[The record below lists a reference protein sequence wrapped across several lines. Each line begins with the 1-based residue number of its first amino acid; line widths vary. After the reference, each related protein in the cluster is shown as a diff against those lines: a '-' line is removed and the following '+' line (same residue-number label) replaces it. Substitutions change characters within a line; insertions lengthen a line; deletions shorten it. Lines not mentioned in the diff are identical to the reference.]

1 MNSFK
6 GLLILG
12 FGGHA
17 RSVADVALSV
27 GIRQLC
33 FVDHNA
39 RPGEM
44 FCSFPVKAAFDFEL
58 GEGWAVL
65 SASGDNLKR
74 AEQTAWIEEKG
85 LPLATLISERATTG
99 VGAQIAA
106 GSFVAHHA
114 HIGPMATIG
123 AGCIINTGAIIE
135 HECVIGA
142 FTHVSVN
149 AVVAGRSRVGDRC
162 FIGAGATVI
171 DGISLVND
179 IVLGAGGCATRNL
192 DAAGVYVGV
201 PAKRVG
207 SAS

>member
-1 MNSFK
+1 MKPLK

-27 GIRQLC
+27 GIPQLC
-33 FVDHNA
+33 FIDSNA

-58 GEGWAVL
+58 EEGWAAI
-65 SASGDNLKR
+65 SASGNNLKR
-74 AEQTAWIEEKG
+74 AEHVAWLEGNG
-85 LPLATLISERATTG
+85 LPVATLISSFATIG
-99 VGAQIAA
+99 VGAQIAV

-114 HIGPMATIG
+114 HVGPMATIG
-123 AGCIINTGAIIE
+123 AGCIINTGAVVE
-135 HECVIGA
+135 HECAIGA

-149 AVVAGRSRVGDRC
+149 SVVAGRSSVGNRC

-171 DGISLVND
+171 DGINLAND
-179 IVLGAGGCATRNL
+179 IVLGAGGCATRDL
-192 DAAGVYVGV
+192 DTGGVYVGV

-207 SAS
+207 PIS